1 MDKKIIIFTD
11 LDGSLLDSRYSFEKA
26 LPALRLIKKKNI
38 PLLICSS
45 KTKCEIE
52 HYRKKL
58 RNAHPFIS
66 ENGGGI
72 FIPKNYFKINIS
84 KLTFNIKEEKKYF
97 VIKLGTSYSDLRNAL
112 DALRSEGFN
121 IKGFGDMTAS
131 DISKL
136 TRLKISEA
144 KMAKKRDFDEPFVF
158 RGDKKALAN
167 LKRRIKSMG
176 FNYTEGKLFHL
187 MGNSNKGRA
196 VEIVKKLYSVQKQ
209 RIITVAIGDSPND
222 KEMLETV
229 DYPIV
234 LQKHDGTYDKR
245 IKIKNLIRAHGRGSA
260 GWNRAVNNLLRK
272 FLCNPYLSAGR

>member
-11 LDGSLLDSRYSFEKA
+11 LDGSLLDSSYSFKKA
-26 LPALRLIKKKNI
+26 LPALKLIKKKNI

-45 KTKCEIE
+45 KTKGEIE

-66 ENGGGI
+66 ENGCGI
-72 FIPKNYFKINIS
+72 FIPKNYFKIKIS
-84 KLTFNIKEEKKYF
+84 KLTFNIEEEKKYF
-97 VIKLGTSYSDLRNAL
+97 VIKFGTSYSDLRNAL
-112 DALRSEGFN
+112 NELRSKGFN
-121 IKGFGDMTAS
+121 IKGFGDMTAG
-131 DISKL
+131 DIAKL
-136 TRLKISEA
+136 TGLKISEA

-158 RGDKKALAN
+158 RGDKKALTN

-196 VEIVKKLYSVQKQ
+196 VEIVKKIYSCQKQ
-209 RIITVAIGDSPND
+209 RIITVAIGDSLND

-234 LQKHDGTYDKR
+234 IQKHDGTYDKR
-245 IKIKNLIRAHGRGSA
+245 IKMKNLIRADGIGPE
-260 GWNRAVNNLLRK
+260 GWNRAVLKLLELHG
-272 FLCNPYLSAGR
+272 F